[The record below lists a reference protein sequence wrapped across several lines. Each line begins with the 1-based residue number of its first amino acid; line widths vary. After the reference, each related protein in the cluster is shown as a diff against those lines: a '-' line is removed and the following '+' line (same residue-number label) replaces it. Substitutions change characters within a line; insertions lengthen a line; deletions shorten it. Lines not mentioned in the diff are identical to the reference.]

1 MGARRT
7 HPLGRLNRAMF
18 LCRLLPS
25 TTCFLLFPLVQYASA
40 QTAIIDWSQVRVAAD
55 GSTEFGPT
63 VEVGE
68 SRLNASGMLGYFGNS
83 DGFYGRPSW
92 TEIVQIMENDD
103 GRIEALKVLGDA
115 NVPRGRVS
123 FRTASGHQATERMAI
138 QLQLRDDPSDPNG
151 FEWSPGNHQMVWD
164 LRLAPKSTCLDE
176 SPQQESPIPQLD
188 SRFGRPVGEAAAYS
202 DSLLYYCRFS
212 VLGPNPAGHAALFYR
227 VSASAVRWV
236 ANNYPD
242 AD

>member
-1 MGARRT
+1 
-7 HPLGRLNRAMF
+7 MF
-18 LCRLLPS
+18 LYMYRLSPS

-123 FRTASGHQATERMAI
+123 FRTASGHHATERMAI

-176 SPQQESPIPQLD
+176 SPQQESPFPQLD
-188 SRFGRPVGEAAAYS
+188 SRFWRPVGEAAAYS